1 VAKATLNLATTKRHN
16 KTSDDWV
23 VSGGLVVGDWETQA
37 VQRVAMLTQFRRGN
51 NLHVFCELE
60 RGKGEMGELLGNVV
74 GGKYVALGVFRG
86 QFRPPTVAMLCWLA
100 AAFYL
105 TPHCPPFIPPAPVI
119 IPPYLSPHFPWQ
131 KQILQQQR
139 LQQLLHVDQ

>member
-1 VAKATLNLATTKRHN
+1 
-16 KTSDDWV
+16 
-23 VSGGLVVGDWETQA
+23 
-37 VQRVAMLTQFRRGN
+37 MLTQFRRGN

-105 TPHCPPFIPPAPVI
+105 TPHCPPLIPPAPVI
-119 IPPYLSPHFPWQ
+119 IPPYLLPISLCKNKYCSNNAYNNCSMLTSEIELTTDTISECIPCSLISLFTD
-131 KQILQQQR
+131 LR
-139 LQQLLHVDQ
+139 A